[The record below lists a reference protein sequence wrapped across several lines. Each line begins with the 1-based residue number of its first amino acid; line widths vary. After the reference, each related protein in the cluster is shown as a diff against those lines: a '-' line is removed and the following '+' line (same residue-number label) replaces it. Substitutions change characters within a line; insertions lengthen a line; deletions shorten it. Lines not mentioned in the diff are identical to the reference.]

1 MIDWRAPVSRRYTR
15 LMVPLP
21 ELGVTEGELVL
32 VDSSAL
38 IYLVDEPEGSARGV
52 AVGAF
57 AEAARAGRI
66 RLAVS
71 AIAWTE
77 LLAGPI
83 ASGDGERADRF
94 RNFLANSA
102 IVRIEPLD
110 VAIAEEAARIRGAGA
125 ARRGAGLEFAD
136 ALHIATA
143 IVLGADAVLTNDE
156 AWKLVPG
163 CPRVLLVDDVAAGLE
178 FDNEGR

>member
-1 MIDWRAPVSRRYTR
+1 MVR
-15 LMVPLP
+15 LRP
-21 ELGVTEGELVL
+21 LGVGEGELVL

-38 IYLVDEPEGSARGV
+38 IYLIDEPEGSARGF

-57 AEAARAGRI
+57 VEAAQAGLI
-66 RLAVS
+66 RLAAS

-83 ASGDGERADRF
+83 ASADGERADRF
-94 RNFLANSA
+94 RSFLANSA

-110 VAIAEEAARIRGAGA
+110 VAIAEEAARLRGAGA
-125 ARRGAGLEFAD
+125 ARRKAGLELAD
-136 ALHIATA
+136 AVHIATA
-143 IVLGADAVLTNDE
+143 IVIRADAVLTNDE

-163 CPRVLLVDDVAAGLE
+163 CPRVLLVDDIAADLE
-178 FDNEGR
+178 FGDEGP